1 VIVGLPNVGKSTLLN
16 RLVGRRL
23 VAVSPKP
30 QTTRNRILGIHRG
43 PDVEIC
49 FVDTPGIQHGKGA
62 LRRFMRDEA
71 LAAAADGDVTLLV
84 IDASE
89 RKAAHPAP
97 PGRARRRR
105 AAGGDHRRAVDRRAQ
120 QGRPGQQARAL
131 AADRGVGGVGRRAR
145 QRPRG
150 GADRGQHRRQ
160 RRSPGRDDRAAAAAV
175 AADVPPDIPIAP
187 SRSWPELIREQLF
200 HQLGQ
205 ELPYSAAVVVERFED
220 HDSGALSIGAY
231 IAVERE
237 SQKAIV
243 IGRGGQRIKELG
255 VAARVALGEL
265 FGCAVHLS
273 LLVKI
278 APAWTTADAAIR
290 RFGYRGDS

>member
-1 VIVGLPNVGKSTLLN
+1 MEFDGDRPGAFTLN
-16 RLVGRRL
+16 RPAL
-23 VAVSPKP
+23 
-30 QTTRNRILGIHRG
+30 LGSKCRAS
-43 PDVEIC
+43 C
-49 FVDTPGIQHGKGA
+49 
-62 LRRFMRDEA
+62 
-71 LAAAADGDVTLLV
+71 DGVV
-84 IDASE
+84 V
-89 RKAAHPAP
+89 
-97 PGRARRRR
+97 RR
-105 AAGGDHRRAVDRRAQ
+105 A
-120 QGRPGQQARAL
+120 
-131 AADRGVGGVGRRAR
+131 
-145 QRPRG
+145 
-150 GADRGQHRRQ
+150 
-160 RRSPGRDDRAAAAAV
+160 
-175 AADVPPDIPIAP
+175 
-187 SRSWPELIREQLF
+187 
-200 HQLGQ
+200 
-205 ELPYSAAVVVERFED
+205 ELPYSAAVVVERFEE